1 MLRKAGDG
9 GGRRLGKN
17 TQADQAP
24 HKVQSGRD
32 HLGPLQV
39 PPKNPRRRQPTDAVD
54 TVRRE
59 GEKTILQEQ
68 EAG

>member
-9 GGRRLGKN
+9 WGRRLGQD

-39 PPKNPRRRQPTDAVD
+39 PPENPRHRQPADAVD
-54 TVRRE
+54 TVH
-59 GEKTILQEQ
+59 GGGKKDVLQEQ

>member
-1 MLRKAGDG
+1 MLRKAGG
-9 GGRRLGKN
+9 GGGWRLCKD

-24 HKVQSGRD
+24 HKVQSGGD
-32 HLGPLQV
+32 HLGALQV

-59 GEKTILQEQ
+59 GEKTILQE
-68 EAG
+68 